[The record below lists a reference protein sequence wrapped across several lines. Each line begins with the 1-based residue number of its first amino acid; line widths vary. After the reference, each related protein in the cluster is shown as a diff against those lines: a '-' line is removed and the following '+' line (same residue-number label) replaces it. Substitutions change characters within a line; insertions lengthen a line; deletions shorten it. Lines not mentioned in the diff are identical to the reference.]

1 MRSASRPGSGAGS
14 GYAARL
20 SGADM
25 RARLRGRPLASVV
38 PIGIGHN
45 NGPPMATRW
54 GLHCWKRAHAKAWET
69 PAPEIVRL
77 RLRRAAELG
86 LTYRQITSIIMECG
100 RAPAAIVF
108 TLDALAS
115 PGAAERLRGLTRPKL
130 LAVGF
135 DPDGAAEARL
145 AGLREAAGGRLD
157 GWRTVGTRLAL
168 ASGLHYLLTEHGV
181 PPQAALLVGAVE
193 ADRALATRARLAAF
207 LRADAYFAPHASL
220 QPTTGTDR

>member
-1 MRSASRPGSGAGS
+1 MRSASRPRS
-14 GYAARL
+14 GYAAGL
-20 SGADM
+20 AGSGL
-25 RARLRGRPLASVV
+25 RSRLRGRPLASVV

-54 GLHCWKRAHAKAWET
+54 GLHVWKRAHAKAWEN
-69 PAPEIVRL
+69 PAPEVVQM

-86 LTYRQITSIIMECG
+86 LSYRQIASIVMECG

-108 TLDALAS
+108 TLDALAA
-115 PGAAERLRGLTRPKL
+115 PGAAERLRALVKPKL

-135 DPDGAAEARL
+135 DPDGSAEARL
-145 AGLREAAGGRLD
+145 CALRDAGGVRLA
-157 GWRTVGTRLAL
+157 GWRTVGNRMAL
-168 ASGLHYLLTEHGV
+168 ASGLHDLLTENGV
-181 PPQAALLVGAVE
+181 APQATLLVGAVE

-207 LRADAYFAPHASL
+207 LRADAYFSP